1 MRCEF
6 KEGCTGWLN
15 HALLDSC
22 HFDDLETVLPR
33 LPRPRFLSA
42 GRRREFD
49 SRHRGPS
56 RDIQIYLADAEKFG
70 LKIRHGP
77 SAISMRT
84 SWPATWSCAIIHL
97 GAWIC
102 ATQSSMPRPTSRGP
116 REWASGRIEGS
127 LNLPLNH
134 LQERI
139 GEISSDRLITV
150 HCAGGYRSSIAASI
164 LQRIYQSSRGPRNL
178 IWQMNGHATD

>member
-33 LPRPRFLSA
+33 LPRPRFLCA
-42 GRRREFD
+42 QRRREFD

-56 RDIQIYLADAEKFG
+56 RGIQIYLADAEKFG
-70 LKIRHGP
+70 LKIRHGS

-116 REWASGRIEGS
+116 SRMGERAHRGQPQPLPQPFAGAHRRNSQRPSHHSPQRGRLSLINRRQYPAADLPVVSG
-127 LNLPLNH
+127 
-134 LQERI
+134 
-139 GEISSDRLITV
+139 
-150 HCAGGYRSSIAASI
+150 A
-164 LQRIYQSSRGPRNL
+164 
-178 IWQMNGHATD
+178 